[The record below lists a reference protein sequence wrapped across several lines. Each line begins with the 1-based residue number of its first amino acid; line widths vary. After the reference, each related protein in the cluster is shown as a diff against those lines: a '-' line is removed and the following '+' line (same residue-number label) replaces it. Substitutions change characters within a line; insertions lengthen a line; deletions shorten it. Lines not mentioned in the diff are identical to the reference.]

1 MLGKAFVSKVSM
13 EPARMKLAVQTPGE
27 TPVTQRVPLCAY
39 ACVRTI
45 VSMVSVRGEKDR
57 GP

>member
-1 MLGKAFVSKVSM
+1 MLGKAFVSKVAM
-13 EPARMKLAVQTPGE
+13 GPARMKLVVQTPGE
-27 TPVTQRVPLCAY
+27 TPVTQIVPLC

-57 GP
+57 EP